1 MGSHAAY
8 CLQRAFFLCDG
19 VWEITLADAMRKGHL
34 EEDCITWRAK
44 GENWIFAA
52 LGRVP
57 VTIVAA

>member
-1 MGSHAAY
+1 MLVKQKQ
-8 CLQRAFFLCDG
+8 C
-19 VWEITLADAMRKGHL
+19 LADAMRKGHL